1 MKGTGFLYREKDG
14 TEVKGTSRVK
24 IRRATGYS
32 WISLKIKETMVGDA
46 GTYKLT
52 AKNVE
57 GTDYSEAKVF
67 IKGNFPKGVRAK
79 HHFVS

>member
-14 TEVKGTSRVK
+14 TEVKGSGRVEIK
-24 IRRATGYS
+24 EYKK
-32 WISLKIKETMVGDA
+32 WVSLEIKETKAGDA
-46 GTYKLT
+46 GTYNLT

-57 GTDYSEAKVF
+57 GMDYSEAKVS
-67 IKGNFPKGVRAK
+67 IKGNFSRRVRAK